1 MDFLYIIASTLKVK
15 EYQFLALKN
24 TFIWSK
30 QAKTKILQ
38 LCVKEGKQ
46 LEALFVKILCG
57 EHRYYTALGYFL
69 FTRTLKAVCCT
80 FLRRPLKSERALV
93 SSESL
98 VALSVAPP
106 VQCSAFLRTG
116 AKEWKHGRAQNI
128 FTSFLTFGTTFFCS
142 INDTFCTMCLCSIF
156 CN

>member
-1 MDFLYIIASTLKVK
+1 MDLLYIIASTLKVK

-57 EHRYYTALGYFL
+57 EHNYYTALGYFL

-116 AKEWKHGRAQNI
+116 AKEWKQGRAQNI

-142 INDTFCTMCLCSIF
+142 INDTFCTMCLCIF

>member
-1 MDFLYIIASTLKVK
+1 MDLLYIIASTLKVK

-46 LEALFVKILCG
+46 LEALFVKIICW
-57 EHRYYTALGYFL
+57 EHTELRYFL
-69 FTRTLKAVCCT
+69 FPRTLKAVCCT

-142 INDTFCTMCLCSIF
+142 INDTFCTICLCILF
-156 CN
+156 CF